1 MQKLVLPTTAVTTDP
16 NKQCTCCSQAAQTSC
31 RRVFCVVKVN
41 ECTGNEGKFD
51 GKRRLEVRWQ
61 VWLNDIGQLIGMSSL
76 LMCYGLNPAGHE

>member
-1 MQKLVLPTTAVTTDP
+1 
-16 NKQCTCCSQAAQTSC
+16 
-31 RRVFCVVKVN
+31 VVKVN